1 MVMGARDVY
10 DISSF
15 NLTYNYRRKKK
26 QENGKCSQ
34 FPTDV

>member
-1 MVMGARDVY
+1 MSISLKGFMVMGARDVY

-26 QENGKCSQ
+26 
-34 FPTDV
+34 